1 MKHIKLYEEF
11 VTEGKVVITATG
23 VPGEARAAL
32 TAQGHEV
39 RTMGPGLYI
48 TVDAAKKDGVIE
60 YLKGLGAEVRESL
73 YEAFGTPLKRN
84 DLISHSSG
92 LKMRVSV
99 ATKNRVSGPILNQGT
114 LEGKKLGLGDVIAVA
129 LDEVGPGRDWR
140 KLSDSEA
147 AEFLGEAIS
156 VEAAYIHV
164 VTGAGQDSIQAFID
178 DHGLDSKKFSEYVR
192 LNQGEKYDIRDYI
205 SGAKGT
211 VGGVPSLRQSFIKK
225 FKIDG
230 RRKSTT

>member
-11 VTEGKVVITATG
+11 VTEGKVVIMATG

-32 TAQGHEV
+32 TAQGHGV

-48 TVDAAKKDGVIE
+48 TVDAAKRDGVVE
-60 YLKGLGAEVRESL
+60 YLKGLGAEVSE
-73 YEAFGTPLKRN
+73 
-84 DLISHSSG
+84 
-92 LKMRVSV
+92 
-99 ATKNRVSGPILNQGT
+99 SGP
-114 LEGKKLGLGDVIAVA
+114 
-129 LDEVGPGRDWR
+129 
-140 KLSDSEA
+140 
-147 AEFLGEAIS
+147 LGEAVS
-156 VEAAYIHV
+156 TEAAYIHV
-164 VTGAGQDSIQAFID
+164 VTGAGQDSIQDFID
-178 DHGLDSKKFSEYVR
+178 DHGLDAKKFSEYVR

-211 VGGVPSLRQSFIKK
+211 VGGVPRLRQSFIKK